1 MGSYYFDTSAV
12 IKLYVP
18 EAGSEWVERIV
29 TQRGEDG
36 FVHVITFV
44 KIGIVETAAALTRRQ
59 RLGDITLAERN
70 RLYAS
75 FIRDVEHRFVTL
87 AVDDGLLLR
96 AAELTQHHLLR
107 GYDAVHLAAALT
119 FSRQLTDAGLPG
131 LTFASADETLCDVA
145 RAEGLIV
152 ENPNVYGTENVQTIS

>member
-18 EAGSEWVERIV
+18 EAGSAWVEHIV
-29 TQRGEDG
+29 TQRGENG
-36 FVHVITFV
+36 FAHIIAFV

-59 RLGDITLAERN
+59 RLGDITPAERSQ
-70 RLYAS
+70 LYAS
-75 FIRDVEHRFVTL
+75 FMRDAERRYVTL
-87 AVDDGLLLR
+87 AVDDQLLLH

-107 GYDAVHLAAALT
+107 GYDAVHLAGALT

-131 LTFASADETLCDVA
+131 LTFASADESLCDVA
-145 RAEGLIV
+145 RAEGLVV
-152 ENPNVYGTENVQTIS
+152 ENPNAYGGE